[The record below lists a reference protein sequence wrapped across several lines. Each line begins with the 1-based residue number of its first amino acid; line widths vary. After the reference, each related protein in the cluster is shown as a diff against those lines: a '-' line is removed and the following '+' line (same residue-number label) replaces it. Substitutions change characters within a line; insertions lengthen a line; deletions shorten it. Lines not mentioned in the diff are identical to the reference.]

1 MYRLDRSAFKRQSAE
16 EAANQYGYW
25 QEKSP
30 EERLRASF
38 YLISIA
44 WNFSMDDP
52 PHLTER
58 KKTEKNENIMAK
70 IFNQDFVDFI
80 QALNNHD
87 VEYVLAGG
95 YAVIL
100 HGYPRVTGD
109 IDIWVNQTAENYQK
123 LQRAF
128 EQFGMPMFDM
138 TEENFLNNPD
148 FDVFSFG
155 VPPVS
160 IDVMTKMKGLDF
172 PTVFTRAQRLR
183 VQNLEVNL
191 ISLEDLK
198 TAKKAAGRP
207 KDLNDLE
214 NLEDL

>member
-1 MYRLDRSAFKRQSAE
+1 MYRLDRTAFRRQSAE
-16 EAANQYGYW
+16 EAANQYEYW
-25 QEKSP
+25 QTKSLV
-30 EERLRASF
+30 ERLRASF
-38 YLISIA
+38 YLNSIA
-44 WNFSMDDP
+44 WGFTMDDP
-52 PHLTER
+52 PRLTER
-58 KKTEKNENIMAK
+58 KKTENTMAK

-80 QALNNHD
+80 QALNNHE

-128 EQFGMPMFDM
+128 EEFGMPMFDM

-172 PTVFTRAQRLR
+172 STVFTRAQHLR